1 MAKRSMFVGMDVH
14 KESIDVSLAEEGRDG
29 EVRHYG
35 VIPGDLEAVAKVVR
49 ALRAPSRRLRFV
61 YEAGPCGFGIHRYLT
76 AQGEDCV
83 VVNPSSMPKRSGD
96 RIKTDRRD
104 GDALARLHRA
114 GELTAI
120 YIPTPDDEALRDLVR
135 AREDAVGLSTQAKH
149 RLKAFLLR
157 QGRRY
162 PGRAGWTRP
171 YRRWLADLS
180 FPLAPQHIALQEY
193 RDTIDE
199 TERRVERLTDQLRQL
214 TPAWRWAPVVD
225 ALQAL
230 RGVSFVTAV
239 GLVAEVGDIRRVHA
253 SARADGVSR
262 PRAVGV
268 FQWAERPPR
277 RDHQGRQSARA
288 ALARRSG
295 VGVSGRAAHRTADAL
310 PARSVAE
317 DRLRHRVEGATPPD
331 VALSQAGRARQGET
345 QGRHRDRARAH
356 GLHLGDRAGGAA
368 AARVSRRGDQVRQA
382 GGIAARWRTLED
394 VMDISTIDTSVPRAR
409 QLRDE
414 PQSGR
419 YPTRGYQQRQP
430 SLERGAADQ
439 TDLKN
444 EEHGKS
450 VLRKGLTTV
459 RRERSA
465 HLTESSHINVRV
477 AGVWD

>member
-14 KESIDVSLAEEGRDG
+14 KESIDISLAEEGRDG

-35 VIPGDLEAVAKVVR
+35 VIAGDLEAVAKVLR
-49 ALRAPSRRLRFV
+49 ALRAPNRRLRFV

-76 AQGEDCV
+76 AQEEDCV

-120 YIPTPDDEALRDLVR
+120 YIPTPADEALRDLVR

-199 TERRVERLTDQLRQL
+199 TERRVERLTDQLRQQ

-239 GLVAEVGDIRRVHA
+239 GLVVEVGDIRRFDHPRQLMAFLGLVPSEYSSGPSVRRGGITKAGNPHA
-253 SARADGVSR
+253 RRLLAEAAWAYQGV
-262 PRAVGV
+262 PRI
-268 FQWAERPPR
+268 
-277 RDHQGRQSARA
+277 GRQMLYRQE
-288 ALARRSG
+288 
-295 VGVSGRAAHRTADAL
+295 AL
-310 PARSVAE
+310 PKAVC
-317 DRLRHRVEGATPPD
+317 D
-331 VALSQAGRARQGET
+331 
-345 QGRHRDRARAH
+345 
-356 GLHLGDRAGGAA
+356 
-368 AARVSRRGDQVRQA
+368 
-382 GGIAARWRTLED
+382 IAWKA
-394 VMDISTIDTSVPRAR
+394 
-409 QLRDE
+409 QLRLT
-414 PQSGR
+414 GR
-419 YPTRGYQQRQP
+419 FRKLVARGKAKPKVATAVARELTGFIWAIAREVP
-430 SLERGAADQ
+430 PPAA
-439 TDLKN
+439 
-444 EEHGKS
+444 
-450 VLRKGLTTV
+450 
-459 RRERSA
+459 
-465 HLTESSHINVRV
+465 
-477 AGVWD
+477 